1 MPLRCYA
8 SPLVTNTNLPVTTIH
23 GVAPLIITAS
33 VDDREVAK
41 MLGLSL
47 RLFRVFGIEVRV
59 HASWLVIFWLV
70 TWSLAVG
77 YFPTRISGLTAG
89 DAWLMGVAA
98 SLLLFASV
106 LVHEL
111 AHSLVAR
118 SRGLEATSI
127 TLFIFGGVSNLG
139 GEAKRPST
147 EFLVAIVG
155 PLTSA
160 AIAGLGLIAAVWLG
174 SDTRAGLVAGYLAV
188 VNALLAGFNLIP
200 GFPLDGGRLLRA
212 IVWSATGSFRRA
224 TEIAVRIGQLV
235 AYGLMAWGFMRVL
248 GGELFGGLWIIA
260 IGWFLN
266 NAASLTLQQVVVDH
280 RLSGIRVRDVV
291 RPDDTAISPGESVAT
306 LIDEVM
312 LPGNRR
318 AVPVVDGRIVG
329 IVTLGDVRAVAPERR
344 DSTTV
349 GEVMGGRLGL
359 ATVLPEDTMLSA
371 REALGRGD
379 YEQVPVVDRGVLVG
393 LLTRAD
399 IVRAI
404 QVREL
409 LDVDDGPASPGD
421 ARGP

>member
-1 MPLRCYA
+1 
-8 SPLVTNTNLPVTTIH
+8 
-23 GVAPLIITAS
+23 
-33 VDDREVAK
+33 
-41 MLGLSL
+41 
-47 RLFRVFGIEVRV
+47 
-59 HASWLVIFWLV
+59 
-70 TWSLAVG
+70 
-77 YFPTRISGLTAG
+77 
-89 DAWLMGVAA
+89 MGVAA

-174 SDTRAGLVAGYLAV
+174 PDTRAGLVAGYLAV

-224 TEIAVRIGQLV
+224 TEIAVRVGQLV

-359 ATVLPEDTMLSA
+359 VTVLPEDTMLSA
-371 REALGRGD
+371 LEALGRGD

-421 ARGP
+421 APGP